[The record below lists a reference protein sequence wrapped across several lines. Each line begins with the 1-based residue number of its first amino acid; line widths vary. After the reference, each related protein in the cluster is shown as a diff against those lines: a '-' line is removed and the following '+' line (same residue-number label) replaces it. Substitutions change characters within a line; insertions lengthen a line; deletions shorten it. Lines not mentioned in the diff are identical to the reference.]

1 MTLSTQWYLDSIERE
16 LADLPADERVELLE
30 DLAAH
35 FSEFESD
42 DDLVA
47 TLGDPGVYARELRD
61 AAGLSAVP
69 SLDTHVALVDR
80 ARANIDAVR
89 RSAWW
94 RAVTAFTLELRPA
107 WWVLRA
113 WLIVAAISEG
123 PPGSG
128 GVDFPI
134 PRVADNTLVGLAALM
149 IVVPVSVVLGQQAR
163 GGQRKGLNVA
173 LTLFGALFFV
183 VLPASANND
192 SAAPAW
198 VNPATTRAGPSTVAR
213 PGQVTSNELWV
224 ADSAGNTYLVSR
236 VIPTAP
242 GQVVSRAI
250 IELQALCPSDL
261 MKGPARALRTEDGA
275 PIVCVG
281 ERAPTPTLNAPTTT
295 AAATTTGVAT
305 TSTAPSA
312 TITEPSR

>member
-16 LADLPADERVELLE
+16 LADLPADERAELLD

-47 TLGDPGVYARELRD
+47 TLGDPAIYARELRD
-61 AAGLSAVP
+61 AAGLSATPPV
-69 SLDTHVALVDR
+69 DTHVALVDR
-80 ARANIDAVR
+80 ARANIAAVR

-149 IVVPVSVVLGQQAR
+149 LIVPVSVVLGQQAR
-163 GGQRKGLNVA
+163 HGQRKGLNVA
-173 LTLFGALFFV
+173 LTVFGALFFLI
-183 VLPASANND
+183 LPASANDND
-192 SAAPAW
+192 SRGTTW
-198 VNPATTRAGPSTVAR
+198 FNSGSTTRPGPSTTR
-213 PGQVTSNELWV
+213 IGSGQTATNDIWGY
-224 ADSAGNTYLVSR
+224 DTAGNAFLVSR
-236 VIPTAP
+236 VVPTQNGAP
-242 GQVVSRAI
+242 ASRAI
-250 IELQALCPSDL
+250 VEFQALCPSDL
-261 MKGPARALRTEDGA
+261 MKGPARALRTADGA

-281 ERAPTPTLNAPTTT
+281 ERAPTATLGSATAATVATTTTAPTTT
-295 AAATTTGVAT
+295 
-305 TSTAPSA
+305 ST
-312 TITEPSR
+312 TITESTR